1 MPVKSEARSRCF
13 FDLEV
18 DGVPLGRVVFELFS
32 DVCPRTAENFRALC
46 TGERGLGE
54 RTQKPLHYQGVKLHR
69 IVRDFMIQG
78 GDFSA
83 GNGTG
88 GESIYG
94 GTFDGEWRLS
104 GTFDDENFELEHD
117 RPFLLSMANRGKDTN
132 GSQFFLVHVVF
143 GQVVSGQEVVS
154 QVEAVPTDN
163 KSRPLQDVRVAR
175 CGQLVLQTKHKGERA
190 PLVLQTKHKGE
201 PAPLLQT
208 KHKDKKK
215 KKKRD
220 RSASSEEGKKKKSKK
235 DKKDKHAKE
244 KVPAPETAEGAEE
257 PAGGEHP
264 LTTTTAIDPD
274 EIPAV
279 PENRFLE
286 RSGGGRPD
294 RDRPDRGDRDRP
306 DRDRGDDSRSRQR
319 RRSRT
324 EIRAGKKVKG
334 RGFLRYDPEMA
345 RSRSRTPPHWR
356 VAQKRTIK
364 LSQFERMKEQESR
377 RAEEL
382 KAREE
387 QRQKRHAER
396 DQQERERH
404 AERDPQE
411 RERHAERDPQ
421 ERERER
427 RHAERHQRH
436 RHRSERSEE
445 GAEKEP
451 TEPADQRGASS
462 DQRAASSD
470 QRAAS
475 ADRPGSGPGGR
486 EEADVEDI
494 HDRLDYEGGADE
506 AALPADEAA
515 LPADE
520 ADDDV
525 DEDDAGRRLLRL
537 IQERQ
542 KRRREDDQPRPAARS
557 TSPRRGRDRRSRSAE
572 TRAVRTVR
580 ATRSRSG
587 SAGRAGRQHQPAS
600 SPEKGEADAPAARSD
615 GGGGSRPKSS
625 PSRKHST
632 SGDEWRSVPPSRR
645 ARQER
650 LFVTA
655 AGRE

>member
-94 GTFDGEWRLS
+94 GTFD
-104 GTFDDENFELEHD
+104 DENFELEHD

-132 GSQFFLVHVVF
+132 GSQFFLTTQPAPHLNGVHVVF

-175 CGQLVLQTKHKGERA
+175 CGQLVLQTKHK
-190 PLVLQTKHKGE
+190 
-201 PAPLLQT
+201 
-208 KHKDKKK
+208 DKKK

-244 KVPAPETAEGAEE
+244 KVPAPEPAEGAEE

-294 RDRPDRGDRDRP
+294 RDRPDRDRGDRDRP
-306 DRDRGDDSRSRQR
+306 DRGDRDRGDDSRSRQR

-411 RERHAERDPQ
+411 RERERHAERDPQ
-421 ERERER
+421 ERERHQQER
-427 RHAERHQRH
+427 DQRH

-445 GAEKEP
+445 GAEKEL

-462 DQRAASSD
+462 DQRRASSDQRRASSD

-475 ADRPGSGPGGR
+475 ADRP
-486 EEADVEDI
+486 
-494 HDRLDYEGGADE
+494 
-506 AALPADEAA
+506 
-515 LPADE
+515 
-520 ADDDV
+520 
-525 DEDDAGRRLLRL
+525 
-537 IQERQ
+537 
-542 KRRREDDQPRPAARS
+542 
-557 TSPRRGRDRRSRSAE
+557 
-572 TRAVRTVR
+572 
-580 ATRSRSG
+580 
-587 SAGRAGRQHQPAS
+587 
-600 SPEKGEADAPAARSD
+600 
-615 GGGGSRPKSS
+615 
-625 PSRKHST
+625 
-632 SGDEWRSVPPSRR
+632 
-645 ARQER
+645 
-650 LFVTA
+650 
-655 AGRE
+655 